1 MTGYAA
7 FGRVERGRVSALH
20 SRAAARAPHLDDDDG
35 VIELPAWSLAP
46 GSSRMHEVLAAAREQ
61 WALTTFYLFDAN
73 SWR

>member
-7 FGRVERGRVSALH
+7 FGRVERGRVSLQRPAAVPAPRNEDDDRVIGW
-20 SRAAARAPHLDDDDG
+20 RAA
-35 VIELPAWSLAP
+35 SLEHAA
-46 GSSRMHEVLAAAREQ
+46 SRLHAVLTAAREQ

>member
-7 FGRVERGRVSALH
+7 FGRVERGRVPARQDL
-20 SRAAARAPHLDDDDG
+20 AAVPAPPIGDDDR
-35 VIELPAWSLAP
+35 VIELPTGSRPP
-46 GSSRMHEVLAAAREQ
+46 GPSRIRVALTAAREQ